1 MSFLLPK
8 TRGGEEV
15 KILTSTIDTING
27 KLYSLTNGRRCL
39 KADTDVKI
47 ECYEEN
53 TELDVMGMNKCK
65 IKKSFYKL
73 VICDNLLCKFDL
85 NSSYEVVCDYLR
97 EDGIYKR
104 LYLNNIVPIEIED
117 NKWTFTCDSIDF

>member
-1 MSFLLPK
+1 M
-8 TRGGEEV
+8 
-15 KILTSTIDTING
+15 KILTDTIETING
-27 KLYSLTNGRRCL
+27 KLYSLNNGRRYL

-65 IKKSFYKL
+65 IKRSFYKL
-73 VICDNLLCKFDL
+73 VICDNLLCKFDA
-85 NSSYEVVCDYLR
+85 NSAYEVVCDYLM
-97 EDGIYKR
+97 EDGVYKR

-117 NKWTFTCDSIDF
+117 NKWTFTCNSIDF

>member
-1 MSFLLPK
+1 M
-8 TRGGEEV
+8 
-15 KILTSTIDTING
+15 KILTDTIDTING
-27 KLYSLTNGRRCL
+27 KLYSLNNGRRCL

-73 VICDNLLCKFDL
+73 AICDNLLCKFEP
-85 NSSYEVVCDYLR
+85 NSAYEVICDYLM
-97 EDGIYKR
+97 EDGIIISTILSPIDKFFLQYYNMHYK
-104 LYLNNIVPIEIED
+104 
-117 NKWTFTCDSIDF
+117 